1 MEKIVLLCEDS
12 IEGMLTAIYDG
23 FVLKNEK
30 FSGKPG
36 ALADHYEDNIRI
48 HPRENYEYE
57 MFTSIIQV
65 ETDDKKADQTIS
77 AIRRKLGEEAYLMV
91 LRALCHYDEDRASDV
106 FAFLVRGF
114 QIGTGIVKKLGDA
127 YVMSVMELSRKAAN
141 EAHSFIEFIRFEDT
155 GDVLYARIEPK
166 CNVLPLIARHFAGR
180 FPNENFIIYDE
191 VRKLS
196 LVHKKFEDFFFVKD
210 SEANIPGT
218 VGYDVSTEVW
228 DYKQLWSAYFESTA
242 IEDRKNPKCQ
252 KNLLP
257 LWYRKN
263 MLEFSEKKVDK

>member
-36 ALADHYEDNIRI
+36 ALAGHYEDNIRI

-114 QIGTGIVKKLGDA
+114 QIGTGIVKKLGDD

-166 CNVLPLIARHFAGR
+166 CNALPLIARHFAGR

-218 VGYDVSTEVW
+218 AGYDVSTEVW

-252 KNLLP
+252 QNLLP